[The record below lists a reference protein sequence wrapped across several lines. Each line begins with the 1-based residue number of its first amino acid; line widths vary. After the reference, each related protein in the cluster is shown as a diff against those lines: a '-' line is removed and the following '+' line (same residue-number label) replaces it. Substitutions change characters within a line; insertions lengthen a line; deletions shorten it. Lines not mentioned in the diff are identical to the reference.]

1 MKIFE
6 ISRTISGNN
15 YDNLSAKALVEDG
28 ESVVTCALVLDG
40 TLKKA
45 MEAIYDKDHAEQRK
59 IDEERTRRIVDG
71 VEIPF

>member
-1 MKIFE
+1 MKVIE

-15 YDNLSAKALVEDG
+15 YDNLSAKAIIGED
-28 ESVVTCALVLDG
+28 ENVVTCALVLDG

-45 MEAIYDKDHAEQRK
+45 LEAIYDKDHAEQRK